1 IGKGPE
7 HAKLVKL
14 AGPTV
19 TFITNAS
26 DEDVAEHMKKAEAF
40 IIAAFEDFGI
50 TPVEAM
56 AAGTPVIAYKAGGA
70 LDYVIPAKT
79 GMLFDKQTVASL
91 VSALKKFDANQYEET
106 TIRRHAANFNR
117 AAFQQKIKDF
127 IGQI

>member
-1 IGKGPE
+1 YLQKFIEDKKSAVNRHGFLTVGRQVPYKKIDIIVRACSELGLPLTVIGKGPE

-70 LDYVIPAKT
+70 LD
-79 GMLFDKQTVASL
+79 
-91 VSALKKFDANQYEET
+91 
-106 TIRRHAANFNR
+106 
-117 AAFQQKIKDF
+117 
-127 IGQI
+127 